1 MKRAALV
8 FLVIITQACSVR
20 SFAAGVA
27 YQKQVIL
34 HTPVHV
40 VYVDLN
46 NSNVKVTVAMPNA
59 GRGSSE
65 TAASIV
71 SRTQPKAAITGTFFD
86 TRSLLP
92 TGDIVIGGVR
102 AHSGCVG
109 PALCISADNKAQII
123 PRKFWDRKR
132 MTDYETVL
140 AGGPTLVY
148 AGKIALNPK
157 AEGFKDPSLFRDT
170 QRTAVGIT
178 ALNKVLFVSVNR
190 SISLNNLAKIML
202 ELGAVQAM
210 SLDGGS
216 STALYSDGRF
226 MSRSSRKLTNLLL
239 AYETRE
245 DYYQASGQLAPTL
258 ISSKQVIACRNQPE
272 QDKAQGRSWCDILI
286 ESSKPVKQFDILE
299 PDSKYPDT
307 MWLSSIR

>member
-1 MKRAALV
+1 MKRTALV
-8 FLVIITQACSVR
+8 FLVVIIQACSVC
-20 SFAAGVA
+20 SFASGVA
-27 YQKQVIL
+27 YRKQVIL

-46 NSNVKVTVAMPNA
+46 NSNVKVTVAMPKA

-65 TAASIV
+65 TAASII
-71 SRTQPKAAITGTFFD
+71 SRTNPKAAITGTFFD
-86 TRSLLP
+86 TKSLLP

-109 PALCISADNKAQII
+109 PALCITADNKAQII
-123 PRKFWDRKR
+123 PQKYRDRKQ
-132 MTDYETVL
+132 MADFETVL

-148 AGKIALNPK
+148 SGKVSLNPK

-178 ALNKVLFVSVNR
+178 ALNKLLFVSVNR
-190 SISLNNLAKIML
+190 SISLNKLAKIML

-216 STALYSDGRF
+216 STTLYSDGKF
-226 MSRSSRKLTNLLL
+226 MSSTSRKLTNLLL

-245 DYYQASGQLAPTL
+245 AYHQASGQLAPTL
-258 ISSKQVIACRNQPE
+258 ISSKQVIACGSQPK
-272 QDKAQGRSWCDILI
+272 QYKPQVKSWSDILI
-286 ESSKPVKQFDILE
+286 ESSKKRFDILE
-299 PDSKYPDT
+299 EDNKYPDI
-307 MWLSSIR
+307 MCLSSIR